1 MQLSD
6 AASCA
11 NHYSFEEITDG
22 LKVQQAYRITDELFS
37 AFAQLFGDY
46 SPIHVDAEYA
56 RQAGFDGRVVHGA
69 ILNGVLS
76 HFCGMIFPGRASHL
90 LSVDLRYLKPTYVG
104 EEIELRVTVAQKVE
118 SLKAI
123 VLKVEFFNITREMTV
138 CNGRVQ
144 VALRNE

>member
-1 MQLSD
+1 
-6 AASCA
+6 
-11 NHYSFEEITDG
+11 
-22 LKVQQAYRITDELFS
+22 
-37 AFAQLFGDY
+37 
-46 SPIHVDAEYA
+46 
-56 RQAGFDGRVVHGA
+56 VVHGA